1 MVATNAG
8 TQNTISR
15 NIYSF
20 EQILEMFGNPSLL
33 DPSDYHNLAIRVSRF
48 LDSSYA
54 FAIAER
60 GAVRFPNDSDLLSDC
75 LSWAPMDYTEDGG
88 EYTVDIYYQR
98 LCSLGKLRT
107 WRGYDFAIDYLVDR
121 RLATESGNQAMSTLR
136 EALDLS
142 AEFIESLPDD
152 GRSYSARIKV
162 LQAMDGA
169 GMSNPYAAGSPNDA
183 LQRIHRSDS
192 AETIMEKLVFA
203 KDADSED
210 DKRRLPVA
218 QCCLTYA
225 DVLMERGDYRKAMRA
240 AIAGLQDSSKTQPG
254 IRTGYLILVIAL
266 CEDALLI
273 EASRKVIEEYLI
285 DGSTIPSDI
294 QEKARRI
301 KEIYIKSYN
310 MLDDVSY
317 RNEIPQR
324 MYVLSTLFGL
334 ETTDI
339 PSDIDE
345 IGPHDANETE
355 TRGTTDVAK
364 AMSPIDSISA

>member
-1 MVATNAG
+1 MVATSAS
-8 TQNTISR
+8 TQNPINWNT
-15 NIYSF
+15 YSF
-20 EQILEMFGNPSLL
+20 EQIHEMFGKPSLV
-33 DPSDYHNLAIRVSRF
+33 DPSDYHNLGIKASRF

-60 GAVRFPNDSDLLSDC
+60 GAVRFPYDSDLLSDC
-75 LSWAPMDYTEDGG
+75 LSWVSMDYTEENG
-88 EYTVDIYYQR
+88 ERTADIYYQR
-98 LCSLGKLRT
+98 LRSLGKLRT

-121 RLATESGNQAMSTLR
+121 RLATESGDRAVSTLH

-142 AEFIESLPDD
+142 AEFIEALPDD

-169 GMSNPYAAGSPNDA
+169 GITNPCAVGSPNDN
-183 LQRIHRSDS
+183 LQRILRSDS
-192 AETIMEKLVFA
+192 AEAIMEKLVFDTGAGDSAA
-203 KDADSED
+203 KY
-210 DKRRLPVA
+210 RLPVA

-225 DVLMERGDYRKAMRA
+225 DMLMERGDYRKAMRA
-240 AIAGLQDSSKTQPG
+240 AITGLQDSSKTQPG

-273 EASRKVIEEYLI
+273 EASKQAVEEYLI
-285 DGSTIPSDI
+285 DGSTIPSDL

-301 KEIYIKSYN
+301 KQIYIKSYKI
-310 MLDDVSY
+310 LEGASY
-317 RNEIPQR
+317 RDEIPQR

-339 PSDIDE
+339 PSGIDE
-345 IGPHDANETE
+345 VASHDADETE
-355 TRGTTDVAK
+355 GGGTADAVSTMSSTDSLSV
-364 AMSPIDSISA
+364 